1 MTLLIYNYSFVEGGL
16 FWGLAVIPLKLFF
29 TTPLQIR
36 QLTKKLGVAENPL
49 GLF

>member
-16 FWGLAVIPLKLFF
+16 LCRLTVIPLKLFF
-29 TTPLQIR
+29 TTPLQIGHL
-36 QLTKKLGVAENPL
+36 QKKSGVAENPL